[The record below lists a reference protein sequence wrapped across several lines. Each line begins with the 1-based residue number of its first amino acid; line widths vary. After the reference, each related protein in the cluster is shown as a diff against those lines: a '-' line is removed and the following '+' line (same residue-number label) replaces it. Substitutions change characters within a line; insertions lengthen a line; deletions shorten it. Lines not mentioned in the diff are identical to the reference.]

1 MRIIGINNNGSYIIV
16 SDDNMID
23 EGLQLIAE
31 PIMIKKKINK
41 K

>member
-16 SDDNMID
+16 PDDNVID
-23 EGLQLIAE
+23 ERLQLITE
-31 PIMIKKKINK
+31 PIMVKKKINK